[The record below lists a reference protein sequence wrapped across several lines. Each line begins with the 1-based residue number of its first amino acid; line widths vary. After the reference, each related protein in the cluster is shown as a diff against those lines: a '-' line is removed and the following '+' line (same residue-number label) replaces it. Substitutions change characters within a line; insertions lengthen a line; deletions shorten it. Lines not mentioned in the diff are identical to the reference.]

1 MEKKSREGFSDFKGS
16 DYQVLNSMK
25 DLVRVIDKDGVI
37 IFANKS
43 MINSMPINPI
53 GVNCYLD
60 YSEDFPKCLAD
71 RKYRLNSTIKE
82 KRKINGVDYSITS
95 SPVRNKDGEV
105 VSTVEVFRDISKE
118 VKTQI
123 DLINA
128 NKDIKDEIIFAKHI
142 QNKTLPSKGEH
153 VGLDLDYRYIS
164 SRDLS
169 GDIIDCI
176 DIDERFVGIYIAD
189 VVGHGIAASILTM
202 FIRQTMRYLVSR
214 ITDSRPKRVLKDL
227 NTTFTELNLSVDK
240 YFTIFYGLYDRKL
253 KIFSYANAGHNGIP
267 FLISN
272 DKLEELKVTGHPI
285 SPMFEGIGFTQ
296 RDILLSSGDELIM
309 YTDGI
314 TETRG
319 FGNEFY
325 GEERLKRDL
334 MKVPDKRIEYV
345 LSEVNS
351 FRFLE
356 QDDDIVLVSL
366 KVL

>member
-1 MEKKSREGFSDFKGS
+1 MEKKSNDCVSCFDGSDF
-16 DYQVLNSMK
+16 QVLNSMK

-37 IFANKS
+37 VFANKS
-43 MINSMPINPI
+43 MIDSMPINPI

-71 RKYRLNSTIKE
+71 RKFRLNCTIKE
-82 KRKINGVDYSITS
+82 KRKIKGIDYSITS
-95 SPVRNKDGEV
+95 SPVMNKNGEV
-105 VSTVEVFRDISKE
+105 VSTVEVFRDISRE

-128 NKDIKDEIIFAKHI
+128 SKDIKDEIIFAKHI

-153 VGLDLDYRYIS
+153 VGLNLDYRYIS

-227 NTTFTELNLSVDK
+227 NTSFSELNLAIDK
-240 YFTIFYGLYDRKL
+240 YFTIFYGLYDKKL

-267 FLISN
+267 LLITNSN
-272 DKLEELKVTGHPI
+272 MQELKVTGHPI
-285 SPMFEGIGFTQ
+285 SPLFEGVEFKQ
-296 RDILLSSGDELIM
+296 RDILLSSGDEIIM

-319 FGNEFY
+319 FNNEFY

-334 MKVPDKRIEYV
+334 MKVPSQRIDTV
-345 LSEVNS
+345 LTELES

-356 QDDDIVLVSL
+356 QDDDIVMVSL

>member
-1 MEKKSREGFSDFKGS
+1 MDTKSEYNVEYLRESEFS
-16 DYQVLNSMK
+16 VLNSMK
-25 DLVRVIDKDGVI
+25 DLVRVIDRNGVI
-37 IFANKS
+37 VFANKS
-43 MINSMPINPI
+43 MIESMPINPV

-60 YSEDFPKCLAD
+60 YSDKFPKCLAD

-82 KRKINGVDYSITS
+82 KKKINGIVYSITS
-95 SPVRNKDGEV
+95 SPVLNDNGEV
-105 VSTVEVFRDISKE
+105 EFTVEVFRDISKE

-123 DLINA
+123 ELINV

-142 QNKTLPSKGEH
+142 QNKTLPTKGEH
-153 VGLDLDYRYIS
+153 VGLDLDYKYIS
-164 SRDLS
+164 SRELS

-214 ITDSRPKRVLKDL
+214 VTDSRPKRVLMDL
-227 NTTFTELNLSVDK
+227 NSTFTELNLAMDK
-240 YFTIFYGLYDRKL
+240 YFTIFYGLYDKKL

-267 FLISN
+267 LLITN
-272 DKLEELKVTGHPI
+272 NKLQELKVTGHPI
-285 SPMFEGIGFTQ
+285 SPLFEGVGFKQ
-296 RDILLSSGDELIM
+296 RDILLSSGDEIIL

-319 FGNEFY
+319 FDNEFY
-325 GEERLKRDL
+325 GEDRLKMDL
-334 MKVPDKRIEYV
+334 LKAPDTRIDFV
-345 LSEVNS
+345 LNAVNS
-351 FRFLE
+351 FRFME
-356 QDDDIVLVSL
+356 QDDDIVLVQL